1 MHYVAKLCDLL
12 IDMWNVI
19 SEAGKAE
26 VKQESI
32 EAKGHNSDYRTKGER
47 ERETMSYRPCPGPG
61 PGTTTMTM

>member
-1 MHYVAKLCDLL
+1 LSSHLHSNHPSDDSSNHLEVL
-12 IDMWNVI
+12 IDKWNVI

-47 ERETMSYRPCPGPG
+47 ETDHVL
-61 PGTTTMTM
+61 